1 MSLDHNTLIKKV
13 KKISL
18 FTSRN
23 IDSFFIGDYKS
34 IFKGDGIEFNDVR
47 EYQYGDNFKDIDWNI
62 TARFNKPYI
71 KRFVEERERIVYFV
85 VDVSSSLNTF
95 IGQKNKFEI
104 MAEIL
109 AILSYSALAAGDKVS
124 VILFSDGIEKI
135 IKPTKGLRS
144 FYNIILQF
152 LVYENKIGLKTN
164 INNVLRLLN
173 NIVRKKSLVFLI
185 SDFFDDN
192 YEKNLLKLS
201 LKNEIIPIIVNN
213 DREFLPIDNC
223 IIQFYD
229 IETERFFRLN
239 LNKKEH
245 KNHLQNLIEERR
257 KTIQNL
263 IKRKIFPLVISEE
276 KDIHLQLLEYFRR
289 RKHQK

>member
-1 MSLDHNTLIKKV
+1 MSLDHKTLIKKV

-109 AILSYSALAAGDKVS
+109 AILSYSALAVGDKVS

-135 IKPTKGLRS
+135 VK
-144 FYNIILQF
+144 
-152 LVYENKIGLKTN
+152 
-164 INNVLRLLN
+164 
-173 NIVRKKSLVFLI
+173 
-185 SDFFDDN
+185 
-192 YEKNLLKLS
+192 
-201 LKNEIIPIIVNN
+201 
-213 DREFLPIDNC
+213 
-223 IIQFYD
+223 
-229 IETERFFRLN
+229 
-239 LNKKEH
+239 
-245 KNHLQNLIEERR
+245 
-257 KTIQNL
+257 
-263 IKRKIFPLVISEE
+263 
-276 KDIHLQLLEYFRR
+276 
-289 RKHQK
+289 